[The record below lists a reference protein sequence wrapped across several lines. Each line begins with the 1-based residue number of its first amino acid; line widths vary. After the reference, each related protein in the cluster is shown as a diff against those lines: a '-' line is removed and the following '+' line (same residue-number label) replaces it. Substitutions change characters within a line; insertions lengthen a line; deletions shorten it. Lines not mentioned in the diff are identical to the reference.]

1 MASSLATKTGSPS
14 DSPQHTRTGADK
26 NLFFLSLMISIDGS
40 LPLEFAAVCHTS
52 LSLLSLIHLTN
63 GGR

>member
-40 LPLEFAAVCHTS
+40 LPLEFAAVCLSHEPLSS
-52 LSLLSLIHLTN
+52 LSHPFN
-63 GGR
+63 